1 MKYRKTASTYA
12 IIVGLGMIGIWA
24 LLLITGQDPQ
34 LQRELE
40 TIPVSISMAIV
51 SDFLTAGVLLVA
63 GIGLI
68 RDFRWAVK
76 VFLLS
81 MGFLFYS
88 VVNAAGY
95 YGQRGDLPF
104 VVMFAIIF
112 ILALVFTVI
121 ALKTKDQVIP
131 ETEQKHNP

>member
-1 MKYRKTASTYA
+1 MKYRKTASVYA
-12 IIVGLGMIGIWA
+12 IIVGLGMIGIWT
-24 LLLITGQDPQ
+24 LLLTTGQDPQ

-40 TIPVSISMAIV
+40 TIPISISMAIV
-51 SDFLTAGVLLVA
+51 SDFLTAGVLLAA

-68 RDFRWAVK
+68 RNRKWAVK

-88 VVNAAGY
+88 VVNAAGF

-104 VVMFAIIF
+104 VIMFTAIF
-112 ILALVFTVI
+112 VLAVVFTLF
-121 ALKTKDQVIP
+121 AFQTKDNVIP
-131 ETEQKHNP
+131 ETGQ

>member
-1 MKYRKTASTYA
+1 MKYRKIASVYA

-34 LQRELE
+34 LQYELQ

-51 SDFLTAGVLLVA
+51 SDFLTAGVLLAA

-68 RDFRWAVK
+68 KDRKWAVK
-76 VFLLS
+76 VFLFS

-88 VVNAAGY
+88 VVNATGF
-95 YGQRGDLPF
+95 YGQQGDLPF
-104 VVMFAIIF
+104 VIMFTIIF
-112 ILALVFTVI
+112 ILALIFTVF
-121 ALKTKDQVIP
+121 ALKAKHRSIQR
-131 ETEQKHNP
+131 TEE